1 MQVDL
6 KNISKRFN
14 QELIFK
20 NLSYSFKSGSKY
32 AITGPNGSGKSTLIQ
47 VISGYVRPSAGEI
60 AYAEGNI
67 DVEDVFTH
75 ISIAAPY
82 LELVE
87 EFTLDEAID
96 FHFKFKQPLVS
107 KPDLL
112 EISYLGDAKDKQV
125 KKFSSGMKQ
134 RLKLALAFYS
144 DCPLL
149 LLDEP
154 TSNLDEKG
162 AQWYHEQ
169 IQKQKNKT
177 ILIASNQPT
186 EYSFCEKIVN
196 IMDFKQ

>member
-67 DVEDVFTH
+67 DIEDVFTH

-82 LELVE
+82 LELIE
-87 EFTLDEAID
+87 EFTLAEAID

-107 KPDLL
+107 KSDLL

-162 AQWYHEQ
+162 GQWYHEQ
-169 IQKQKNKT
+169 ILRQENKT
-177 ILIASNQPT
+177 ILIASNQPA
-186 EYSFCEKIVN
+186 EYSFCEKTVN

>member
-67 DVEDVFTH
+67 DVEDVFTN

-107 KPDLL
+107 KSDLL

-169 IQKQKNKT
+169 ILRQENKT
-177 ILIASNQPT
+177 ILIASNQT
-186 EYSFCEKIVN
+186 AEYSFCEKIVN

>member
-1 MQVDL
+1 MRIDL

-20 NLSYSFKSGSKY
+20 NLSLSLEPGGSY

-47 VISGYVRPSAGEI
+47 VISGYVRPSSGEI
-60 AYAEGNI
+60 AYDEGAI
-67 DVEDVFTH
+67 EIEDAYTN

-82 LELVE
+82 LELIE
-87 EFTLDEAID
+87 EFTLEEAID
-96 FHFKFKQPLVS
+96 FHFKFKKPLAT
-107 KPDLL
+107 KDDLL
-112 EISYLGDAKDKQV
+112 GISYLGEARAKQI

-144 DCPLL
+144 DCPAL

-162 AQWYHEQ
+162 TTWYKEQ
-169 IQKQKNKT
+169 IDKMDNKT
-177 ILIASNQPT
+177 IIVASNQQD
-186 EYSFCEKIVN
+186 EYTFCSNIVD
-196 IMDFKQ
+196 IMKYK

>member
-1 MQVDL
+1 MQIDL

-20 NLSYSFKSGSKY
+20 NLSMTLAPGGNY

-47 VISGYVRPSAGEI
+47 VISGYVRPSSGEVSFEEGAI
-60 AYAEGNI
+60 EIHDAYKN
-67 DVEDVFTH
+67 

-82 LELVE
+82 LELIE
-87 EFTLDEAID
+87 EFTLEEAID
-96 FHFKFKQPLVS
+96 FHFKFKEPLIS
-107 KPDLL
+107 KDELL
-112 EISYLGDAKDKQV
+112 EISYLSESKSKQI

-144 DCPLL
+144 DCPVL

-162 AQWYHEQ
+162 VHWYKMQ
-169 IQKQKNKT
+169 IDKMHNKM
-177 ILIASNQPT
+177 IIVASNQPD
-186 EYSFCEKIVN
+186 EYSFCSNTID
-196 IMDFKQ
+196 IMQYK